1 MRCSVA
7 ELLKSVQKS
16 KRQKQWQS
24 EVSPR
29 FDKQD
34 YNKQLVTNGAMKSLG
49 AINIPHQALKCQDV
63 STQWSLRHLN
73 SFAQGLLNEFR
84 YIFGKKKKEVEQTK
98 VSQFLPCDSESFP
111 RNIWDYWVYTHYISS
126 SIVLPREHLT
136 FCHSDE
142 DVQDQWKT
150 HRKHGKAGF
159 WDKLLHYYN
168 LLRISSLQRKCYPS
182 SKLLP
187 QTSMTCAHIA
197 VEESPG

>member
-1 MRCSVA
+1 MA

-84 YIFGKKKKEVEQTK
+84 YTFGKKKKEVEQTK

-111 RNIWDYWVYTHYISS
+111 RNIWDYWVHTHYISS
-126 SIVLPREHLT
+126 SIVPPIENISPSVTQMRMCKTNEKHTENMAKLDFETNYFIITTYWEYLLCRGNAIPVPNFYHRHPRHVLI
-136 FCHSDE
+136 
-142 DVQDQWKT
+142 
-150 HRKHGKAGF
+150 
-159 WDKLLHYYN
+159 LL
-168 LLRISSLQRKCYPS
+168 
-182 SKLLP
+182 
-187 QTSMTCAHIA
+187 
-197 VEESPG
+197 